1 MQPVTPA
8 TPVTPAPL
16 RGILISS
23 FGHKEI
29 TPVIRC
35 QEISKTYQDGIL
47 KKKKQVK
54 ALEGINF
61 EIGHGECFGLLGPNG
76 SGKSTLI
83 RILSTLLYPDK
94 GKATVCGIDVV
105 RKPYPVRELI
115 SRVSV
120 DAAFFKKLSTWENL
134 RYSARLY
141 GIPIPLAKS
150 RALQALSEMG
160 FPEKRF
166 GEPMQDLSR
175 GMQQK
180 VSVARALINRPKV
193 LLLDEPTTGL
203 DPRSKREV
211 EAYLKKLRREG
222 ELTILLTTHDM
233 KEAEELCDRVAII
246 DKGHIVALDTPSAL
260 KALVARRRGTN
271 HATLEDVFIELTHKE
286 WVEDVD
292 EDEVKEEETE
302 KGES

>member
-1 MQPVTPA
+1 MQPIV
-8 TPVTPAPL
+8 
-16 RGILISS
+16 S
-23 FGHKEI
+23 
-29 TPVIRC
+29 C
-35 QEISKTYQDGIL
+35 QMVSKTYVDGII
-47 KKKKQVK
+47 KKKKPVK
-54 ALEGINF
+54 ALLDINF
-61 EIGHGECFGLLGPNG
+61 EIGRGECFGLIGPNG

-94 GKATVCGIDVV
+94 GMATICGIDVV

-120 DAAFFKKLSTWENL
+120 DAAFFKKLSAWENL

-141 GIPIPLAKS
+141 GIPIPLAKA
-150 RALQALSEMG
+150 RALEALSEMG

-166 GEPMQDLSR
+166 GEPMEDLSR

-180 VSVARALINRPKV
+180 VAVARALINRPRV

-211 EAYLKKLRREG
+211 EAYIKRLRGEG

-233 KEAEELCDRVAII
+233 KEAEDLCDRIAII
-246 DKGHIVALDTPSAL
+246 DKGRIVALDTPEAL
-260 KALVARRRGTN
+260 KAIVAERRGSN
-271 HATLEDVFIELTHKE
+271 HATLEDVFLELTHKE
-286 WVEDVD
+286 WVENV
-292 EDEVKEEETE
+292 EEETE
-302 KGES
+302 KETAADDLEKKK

>member
-1 MQPVTPA
+1 MHN
-8 TPVTPAPL
+8 
-16 RGILISS
+16 IISCL
-23 FGHKEI
+23 E
-29 TPVIRC
+29 V
-35 QEISKTYQDGIL
+35 SKTYQDGVI
-47 KKKKQVK
+47 KKKKPVK
-54 ALEGINF
+54 ALLDINF
-61 EIGHGECFGLLGPNG
+61 EIGRGECFGLIGPNG

-94 GKATVCGIDVV
+94 GTATICGIDVV

-120 DAAFFKKLSTWENL
+120 DAAFFKKLSAWENL

-141 GIPIPLAKS
+141 GIPIPLAKT
-150 RALQALSEMG
+150 RALEALGEMG

-166 GEPMQDLSR
+166 GEPMEDLSR

-180 VSVARALINRPKV
+180 VAVARALINRPKV

-211 EAYLKKLRREG
+211 EAYIKRLRGEG

-233 KEAEELCDRVAII
+233 KEAEDLCDRVAII
-246 DKGHIVALDTPSAL
+246 DKGRIVALDTPEAL
-260 KALVARRRGTN
+260 KTIVAERRGSN
-271 HATLEDVFIELTHKE
+271 HATLEDVFLELTHKE
-286 WVEDVD
+286 WVEDAE
-292 EDEVKEEETE
+292 EDTE
-302 KGES
+302 KEAETDNIEKEK